1 MPSTAFWKPA
11 LRKADSKFNISGNS
25 FIFGIRKMA
34 EKKFIDIEKVL
45 REKAYKLYRWLPRFA
60 INWLK
65 RKLHEQEINE
75 AMVKLKDDKG
85 LDFNRKALDIL
96 GAKVESINGHLIP
109 TEGNI
114 TVAANHPLGGLDGM
128 ALIKAVGEVRPD
140 VHFFVND
147 ILKNITNYGDVFIAV
162 NKLGAASAGSL
173 RTMEEIFRQGGAV
186 LIFPAGLVSR
196 KQNKLVRDLSWKK
209 SFVTQA
215 IDHKRMV
222 QPVFIEGENSK
233 FFYNFA
239 YWRKRLGIKANIEMV
254 FLPDEMFRAN
264 KKTIRIHFSKP
275 FSYAVLDNR
284 KSHKEWADHIYKFI
298 YSPQFM
304 EGLSFEEYLKA
315 GH

>member
-1 MPSTAFWKPA
+1 M
-11 LRKADSKFNISGNS
+11 DN
-25 FIFGIRKMA
+25 
-34 EKKFIDIEKVL
+34 KKFIDIENLLK
-45 REKAYKLYRWLPRFA
+45 EKAYKLYRWLPGFV

-65 RKLHEQEINE
+65 RKLHEASIND
-75 AMVKLKDDKG
+75 AMTKLKDERG

-96 GAKVESINGHLIP
+96 GAKVESVHPENIPVNGNVTI
-109 TEGNI
+109 
-114 TVAANHPLGGLDGM
+114 ASNHPLGGLDGM
-128 ALIKAVGEVRPD
+128 ALIKAVGELRPD

-147 ILKNITNYGDVFIAV
+147 ILKNITNYGDVFVAV

-196 KQNKLVRDLSWKK
+196 KQQGIIRDLSWKK

-222 QPVFIEGENSK
+222 VPTFIEGTNSK

-239 YWRKRLGIKANIEMV
+239 QWRKRLGIKANIEML
-254 FLPDEMFRAN
+254 FLPDEMFMAN

-275 FSYAVLDNR
+275 FSYELFDSSR
-284 KSHKEWADHIYKFI
+284 SHKAWADYMYKFI
-298 YSPQFM
+298 YSAEFM
-304 EGLSFEEYLKA
+304 KGMSFEEYVKA
-315 GH
+315 GL